1 MMSRIDRIARSAFVR
16 RPLALE
22 APRPHAPPPPAPPS
36 QPAGVSGRAYSDS
49 PARGESELA
58 AQLMGQDGTTRG
70 LRGGPTVIEAAQSAY
85 NRVEWSGRY
94 DRRAAKGSTT
104 RAQV

>member
-16 RPLALE
+16 RPWTREALRALA
-22 APRPHAPPPPAPPS
+22 APSAPPAPP
-36 QPAGVSGRAYSDS
+36 PLPSGRRDFAESQT
-49 PARGESELA
+49 RGESELA
-58 AQLMGQDGTTRG
+58 AQLMGQDSSVRG